1 MNSTASTHSTVSV
14 TLAFLKV
21 CLVSLFL
28 LFQCLPLSANAQQSN
43 TSQAIAT
50 PFATVWRIQGTIT
63 ALGTA
68 AVKERQLREGD
79 PVYVG
84 EKLRA
89 AADSEAVLKTGDAG
103 LIALRPGAEFVV
115 ERYVAEGK
123 ATDQFA
129 TRLFTG
135 SLRMITGWVGKLN
148 PAGHRVSTPTATIG
162 IRGTDHE
169 PFVLTADL
177 AEKLD
182 GKEGTYDKVNRGG
195 TRMEV
200 GDFKLDVDPGK
211 VGFVR
216 APSQAS
222 DRALMTLLLPV
233 LLEKIPDF
241 YVPGRFDAELDEF
254 SSSTEAQ
261 AAKLLEKKQQNADV
275 NPNTMKCLPATT
287 ATAWLGQLDASVA
300 RGDTATILGM
310 FAPEVKIRATVRGAD
325 GRPST
330 LNLQREEL
338 VTSTLAAIK
347 ELKDYQQRRIS
358 VDAGTVEG
366 KDSCAS
372 IKVKSV
378 VAESGLQAGKPFR
391 LDTFEEYLLIQRD
404 GRWLAVQAETTQR

>member
-14 TLAFLKV
+14 TLAFFKV

-200 GDFKLDVDPGK
+200 GDAKLDIDPGK
-211 VGFVR
+211 VGFAR
-216 APSQAS
+216 ASSQAS

-241 YVPGRFDAELDEF
+241 YVPGRFDAELDQF
-254 SSSTEAQ
+254 SNSTEEQ
-261 AAKLLEKKQQNADV
+261 AAQLLAKTQEVAASQNNAQ
-275 NPNTMKCLPATT
+275 CSPAMT
-287 ATAWLGQLDASVA
+287 ASAWLGQLDAA
-300 RGDTATILGM
+300 ITRGDTAAIIGM
-310 FAPEVKIRATVRGAD
+310 FATDVSIRATVRGAD
-325 GRPST
+325 GKPNT
-330 LNLQREEL
+330 VNLQREEL
-338 VTSTLAAIK
+338 ATSTVAAIK
-347 ELKDYQQRRIS
+347 DLQDYQQRRIS
-358 VDAGTVEG
+358 VDASPGEG
-366 KDSCAS
+366 KDSCTN
-372 IKVKSV
+372 IRVKSV
-378 VAESGLQAGKPFR
+378 VTESGLQGGKPFR
-391 LDTFEEYLLIQRD
+391 FDSVEEYLLVQRE
-404 GRWLAVQAETTQR
+404 GRWLARRAETTQR